1 MKLLSARSEAAL
13 REAAERLLAG
23 EPCVTN
29 GKLTVANLAREA
41 GVGRA
46 TANRATELLAHFR
59 ARISDANAS
68 PITDHERHQRTQ
80 DAIAISS
87 LRDTAQ
93 RLAQQVQ
100 YLALQN
106 AEQQRVIDA
115 LRTALE
121 EATAGQVVRFPGR

>member
-1 MKLLSARSEAAL
+1 MKPLSARSEAAL

-23 EPCVTN
+23 KPRVTN

-68 PITDHERHQRTQ
+68 PIKEPERHQGTQ
-80 DAIAISS
+80 DAIATSS
-87 LRDTAQ
+87 LRDTAH

>member
-1 MKLLSARSEAAL
+1 MKPVSARSEAAL

-23 EPCVTN
+23 KPRVTN

-59 ARISDANAS
+59 SGISSARTSSAAG
-68 PITDHERHQRTQ
+68 PERHQRAE
-80 DAIAISS
+80 DAITIST

-100 YLALQN
+100 YLTVQN
-106 AEQQRVIDA
+106 AEQQRMIDA
-115 LRTALE
+115 LRTALDQ
-121 EATAGQVVRFPGR
+121 ATAGQVVRFPGR

>member
-1 MKLLSARSEAAL
+1 MKPLSARSEAAL

-23 EPCVTN
+23 KPRVTN

-46 TANRATELLAHFR
+46 TANRATELLSHFR
-59 ARISDANAS
+59 AGISSTRELSTAG
-68 PITDHERHQRTQ
+68 PGEQRRER
-80 DAIAISS
+80 DAITISI
-87 LRDTAQ
+87 LKDTTQ

-106 AEQQRVIDA
+106 AEQQRMIEA
-115 LRTALE
+115 LQTALDQ
-121 EATAGQVVRFPGR
+121 ATAGQVVRFPGR